1 MDNNAVCAAFMKP
14 TTSKIDNSMTTEIT
28 GIAMSGGVDSTAT
41 AILAQQEGSVRGF
54 FMKLEQPNYEKQ
66 LERVMSI
73 AAKLGIE
80 LEVIDLEKQ
89 FQKCVLDYFSTS
101 YFKGLTPNPCVIC
114 NRDIKFGLFLQTL
127 LAKGVNKV
135 ATGHYA
141 QVKKSAEAYELHK
154 GIDPY
159 KDQSY
164 FLSRLRQDQ
173 LSHVRFPLGT
183 MHKSDIYDLVEQHGF
198 LDFRGTESQDV
209 CFLEKDNVADFLEKA
224 EGYTKTT
231 GNIVTRDGKILGRHL
246 GLHRY
251 TVGQRKGLGISHTEP
266 LYVIGLNIDNNSVI
280 VGENEQLFTKT
291 IHLDDMHWI
300 HEIPERHSHI
310 TDFEVRIRSTHKG
323 GVASLSLLDNNQATV
338 MFSEAQRAI
347 TPGQFAVIYKGTEV
361 IGSGVIL

>member
-1 MDNNAVCAAFMKP
+1 
-14 TTSKIDNSMTTEIT
+14 MTTEIT

-41 AILAQQEGSVRGF
+41 AILSQQQGPVRGF
-54 FMKLEQPNYEKQ
+54 FMKLEQPNYEEQ
-66 LERVMSI
+66 LEKVTSI
-73 AAKLGIE
+73 ATKLAIE
-80 LEVIDLEKQ
+80 LEVIDLEEQ
-89 FQKCVLDYFSTS
+89 FQKCVLDYFSKS

-114 NRDIKFGLFLQTL
+114 NKEIKFGLFLHAL
-127 LAKGVNKV
+127 LARGVNKV

-141 QVKKSAEAYELHK
+141 QIKKTTTAYELHK
-154 GIDPY
+154 GIDPH

-164 FLSRLRQDQ
+164 FLSRLNQEQ
-173 LSHVRFPLGT
+173 LSHVSFPLGS
-183 MHKSDIYDLVEQHGF
+183 MHKSEIYTLVEEHGF

-224 EGYTKTT
+224 DGYSNTT

-266 LYVIGLNIDNNSVI
+266 LYVIGLNVDNNSVI

-291 IHLDDMHWI
+291 IHLNDMHWI
-300 HEIPERHSHI
+300 HQPPESHSHI
-310 TDFEVRIRSTHKG
+310 NDVEIHIRSTHKG
-323 GVASLSLLDNNQATV
+323 GTASLSLLDHNQATV
-338 MFSEAQRAI
+338 MFTEAQRAI
-347 TPGQFAVIYKGTEV
+347 TPGQFAVIYKGTQV